1 VSMSKPMTGKICL
14 VTGGTS
20 GLGAATSIALA
31 QEGATTIIV
40 GRNKHKCEQIVD
52 KIKTVTGN
60 SSVDYIVA
68 DLSSFKDIHELSEEL
83 KTRIPHL
90 NVLINN
96 VGAKFVKRQV
106 TVDGYEMTFSLNYL
120 GHFLLTHLLL
130 DLLEESKS
138 ARIITVASGAHG
150 GCSNINFN
158 DLQSQTE
165 YNGKHAYAQSK
176 LANILFTYE
185 LSRRLAGKEISV
197 NALHPGGVAT
207 NFSKNNGWISW
218 LKHLTYHVL
227 KRNLISPAEG
237 AKTII
242 YLATYPDV
250 EGISGKYFY
259 NMEPVSSSKASYD
272 EESARQLWDVSVGMT
287 KDTRAILN
295 S

>member
-1 VSMSKPMTGKICL
+1 MGSVMRGKFCWGR
-14 VTGGTS
+14 GGTS
-20 GLGAATSIALA
+20 GIGAATSIALA
-31 QEGATTIIV
+31 QEGAAIIIV
-40 GRNKHKCEQIVD
+40 GRNKGKCEKIVD

-60 SSVDYIVA
+60 SSVDYMVA

-90 NVLINN
+90 DVLINN

-130 DLLEESKS
+130 DLLEESES

-150 GCSNINFN
+150 GCSNINFD

-207 NFSKNNGWISW
+207 NFCKNNGVVSW
-218 LKHLTYHVL
+218 LKHVTAHLL
-227 KRNLISPAEG
+227 AGNLVGPVEG

-242 YLATYPDV
+242 YLATSPDV

-272 EESARQLWDVSVGMT
+272 EESARRLWDVSVGMT
-287 KDTRAILN
+287 KKESNER
-295 S
+295 

>member
-1 VSMSKPMTGKICL
+1 
-14 VTGGTS
+14 
-20 GLGAATSIALA
+20 
-31 QEGATTIIV
+31 
-40 GRNKHKCEQIVD
+40 
-52 KIKTVTGN
+52 VTGN

-68 DLSSFKDIHELSEEL
+68 DLSSFKDIHDLSEEL

-90 NVLINN
+90 DVLINN
-96 VGAKFVKRQV
+96 VGARFVKRQV

-130 DLLEESKS
+130 DLLEKSKS
-138 ARIITVASGAHG
+138 ARIINVASSAHG
-150 GCSNINFN
+150 GCSNISFD

-207 NFSKNNGWISW
+207 NFSRNNGWISW
-218 LKHLTYHVL
+218 LKHVTAHLL
-227 KRNLISPAEG
+227 ARNLVGPAEG
-237 AKTII
+237 AKTIN
-242 YLATYPDV
+242 YLATSPDV

-259 NMEPVSSSKASYD
+259 NMEPVGSSKASYD
-272 EESARQLWDVSVGMT
+272 EEAARQLWDVSLQLTQVQGART
-287 KDTRAILN
+287 KESNED
-295 S
+295 

>member
-1 VSMSKPMTGKICL
+1 MGSVMRGKICL

-20 GLGAATSIALA
+20 GIGAATSIALA
-31 QEGATTIIV
+31 QEGAAIIIV
-40 GRNKHKCEQIVD
+40 GRNKGKCEKIVD

-60 SSVDYIVA
+60 SSVDYMVA

-90 NVLINN
+90 DVLINN

-130 DLLEESKS
+130 DLLEESES

-150 GCSNINFN
+150 GCSNINFD

-207 NFSKNNGWISW
+207 NFCKNNGVVSW
-218 LKHLTYHVL
+218 LKHVTAHLL
-227 KRNLISPAEG
+227 AGNLVGPVEG

-242 YLATYPDV
+242 YLATSPDV

-272 EESARQLWDVSVGMT
+272 EESARRLWDVSVGMT
-287 KDTRAILN
+287 KKESNER
-295 S
+295 

>member
-1 VSMSKPMTGKICL
+1 M

-20 GLGAATSIALA
+20 GLGAVTAIALA

-40 GRNKHKCEQIVD
+40 GRNKRKCEQIVG

-60 SSVDYIVA
+60 SSVMYISA
-68 DLSSFKDIHELSEEL
+68 DLSSFKDIHRLSDEM
-83 KTRIPHL
+83 KTEIPRL
-90 NVLINN
+90 DVLINN

-106 TVDGYEMTFSLNYL
+106 AVDGYEMTFSLNYL

-130 DLLEESKS
+130 DLLEKSKS

-150 GCSNINFN
+150 GCSNINFD

-185 LSRRLAGKEISV
+185 LSRRLADKEISV

-207 NFSKNNGWISW
+207 NFCKNNGVVSW
-218 LKHLTYHVL
+218 LKHVTAHLL
-227 KRNLISPAEG
+227 AGNLVGPAEG

-242 YLATYPDV
+242 YLATSPDV

-272 EESARQLWDVSVGMT
+272 EESARRLWDVSFKLTGVAGG
-287 KDTRAILN
+287 KN
-295 S
+295 